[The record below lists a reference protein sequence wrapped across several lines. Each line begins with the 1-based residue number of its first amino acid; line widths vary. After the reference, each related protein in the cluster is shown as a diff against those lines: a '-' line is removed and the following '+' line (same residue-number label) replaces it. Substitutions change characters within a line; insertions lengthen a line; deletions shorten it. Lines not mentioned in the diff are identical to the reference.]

1 MIIRVM
7 AGKKKTHK
15 NPKKWLSLLNS
26 QVVFFFFFNSLNLLM
41 LCQLLENGKEKKRK
55 PVMREL

>member
-7 AGKKKTHK
+7 AGKKKK
-15 NPKKWLSLLNS
+15 KPKKWLSLLNS
-26 QVVFFFFFNSLNLLM
+26 QVFFFLNSLNFLM

>member
-7 AGKKKTHK
+7 AGKKKK
-15 NPKKWLSLLNS
+15 NQKSGFRFSIPRWL
-26 QVVFFFFFNSLNLLM
+26 FFFFFNSLNFLM